1 MYIYINNTQS
11 RNNQHKMSSQFTFV
25 YDGKSYPFNKTS
37 PNPYSHRPI
46 EGEVLISIENDI
58 FQFLLV
64 PSENPLLTWSHP
76 GGFGDDYRLV
86 KIDEKTQTI
95 INDKDHA
102 THYIV
107 WKIPSDISDVIQL
120 PKNILYPVGTYPL
133 MLDRRTPDDYDKPR
147 VIISKE
153 ATKLRMIPHSVGG
166 EEPPHFHTITYVDYA
181 GKLIVLAA
189 LSSAIIL
196 KRGLNGNPEALARLA
211 FALNKV
217 CKIDAISCHG
227 MHHALIFNYSPQKFA
242 EILDTDP
249 EIIRTILKHTYS
261 DDQKKKI
268 KNWNVGFIKQFK

>member
-1 MYIYINNTQS
+1 MPSSITLYYNGKLYTFNNTPL
-11 RNNQHKMSSQFTFV
+11 NP
-25 YDGKSYPFNKTS
+25 DS
-37 PNPYSHRPI
+37 PHSVK
-46 EGEVLISIENDI
+46 GEVLISIENDI
-58 FQFLLV
+58 FQFMLVEYENALL
-64 PSENPLLTWSHP
+64 EWSHP
-76 GGFGDDYRLV
+76 GGFGEDYLPV

-95 INDKDHA
+95 IDDKDHA

-153 ATKLRMIPHSVGG
+153 ATKLRMIPESTDGNA
-166 EEPPHFHTITYVDYA
+166 PPHFHTITYVDEF

-196 KRGLNGNPEALARLA
+196 KRGLNGDPEALARLA

-217 CKIDAISCHG
+217 CKIDAMSCHG
-227 MHHALIFNYSPQKFA
+227 MHHAIIFNYSPQKFA

-249 EIIRTILKHTYS
+249 EIIRTILKHADS
-261 DDQKKKI
+261 DDQKEKI
-268 KNWNVGFIKQFK
+268 KNWNVGFITQFK